1 MKGGSVGREGM
12 SAVEEADKN
21 CFFMV
26 HILEAWWLP
35 GCRYVVTAMELD
47 VGLVVTVLFIILEYV
62 AFKSDPKYMLFD
74 CMPLCGDTHL
84 QSSLCSPGRRQN

>member
-1 MKGGSVGREGM
+1 VGVWRECVQEGSVYREGVRAERGV
-12 SAVEEADKN
+12 SVVEAADKN

-47 VGLVVTVLFIILEYV
+47 IGVVVTVLFIKLHSFHV
-62 AFKSDPKYMLFD
+62 
-74 CMPLCGDTHL
+74 
-84 QSSLCSPGRRQN
+84 

>member
-1 MKGGSVGREGM
+1 M
-12 SAVEEADKN
+12 SAVEGADKN

-47 VGLVVTVLFIILEYV
+47 VGLVVTVLFIILRSFQV
-62 AFKSDPKYMLFD
+62 
-74 CMPLCGDTHL
+74 
-84 QSSLCSPGRRQN
+84 